1 MNTLFALALAC
12 TLSTAPTND
21 DNKITS
27 RETSTYMVTDN
38 FALWLTENGKLKLSM
53 GQQDAKATIELR
65 GDKGTLYHG
74 SVNLR
79 KGIQQT
85 FDMSQVTDGSYQI
98 QVTIGKQ
105 VTTKTIQIQHVQN
118 RVVRLS

>member
-12 TLSTAPTND
+12 TLSTAPKTD
-21 DNKITS
+21 DDKLTS

-38 FALWLTENGKLKLSM
+38 MALWLTETGKLKVAL
-53 GQQDAKATIELR
+53 GQQSGNATIEFR
-65 GDKGTLYHG
+65 NDKGALYHET
-74 SVNLR
+74 VNLR
-79 KGIQQT
+79 KGIHQT
-85 FDMSQVTDGSYQI
+85 FDLSEIADGTYQI

-105 VTTKTIQIQHVQN
+105 VTTKTIQIERNLN